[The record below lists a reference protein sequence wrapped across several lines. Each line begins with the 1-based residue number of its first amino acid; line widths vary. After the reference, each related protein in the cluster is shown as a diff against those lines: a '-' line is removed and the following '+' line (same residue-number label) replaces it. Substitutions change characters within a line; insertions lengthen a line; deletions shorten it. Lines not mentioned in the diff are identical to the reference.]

1 MLTDKNFRILKRSLL
16 FLIAFLVCMVLFYF
30 LSTVII
36 SLIFAWVVAL
46 LINPLVNFLQYR
58 GRMPRQLAVL
68 IVLISIMSLLLGII
82 TLFVAELIAITEYL
96 SKRAPYHLEEIFTT
110 IEDFFVKQIL
120 PKIQLIINNISGEN
134 NQYGY
139 SLSMQLNDLFS
150 NFVSQVIF
158 GLQTILS
165 KMTGFLSWLPKAFT
179 VFIFTIIATF
189 FISSDWYKLKR
200 TFDRYLPQIARERSL
215 MVFYNLRSALFGYM
229 RAQLTIIVIS
239 CVIVFTGLLI
249 LKSDYPLL
257 LAVIIGFLT
266 SSLSSV
272 RESCFVPWM
281 IYEWLV
287 NNHAMALGLF
297 VLFIVI
303 IVTRQLIE
311 PKIVSTNIG
320 INPLFTLLAIFGRLA
335 NFWTGRC
342 DPCSGLF
349 RLDPLVIQNRSP
361 YRYLEIY
368 PGQVIE

>member
-257 LAVIIGFLT
+257 LAVMIGILDLIPFLGPGIV
-266 SSLSSV
+266 L
-272 RESCFVPWM
+272 VPWM
-281 IYEWLV
+281 TYEWLV

-320 INPLFTLLAIFGRLA
+320 MNPLLTLLAIFVGWQIFGLA
-335 NFWTGRC
+335 GVILVPACFVLTHSLYKTG
-342 DPCSGLF
+342 
-349 RLDPLVIQNRSP
+349 VITDIWKYIQG
-361 YRYLEIY
+361 E
-368 PGQVIE
+368 

>member
-1 MLTDKNFRILKRSLL
+1 MI
-16 FLIAFLVCMVLFYF
+16 LFYF

-68 IVLISIMSLLLGII
+68 IVLISLMSVLLGII
-82 TLFVAELIAITEYL
+82 TLFVTELIAITEYL
-96 SKRAPYHLEEIFTT
+96 SKRAPHHLEEIFTT
-110 IEDFFVKQIL
+110 IENLFVEQIL
-120 PKIQLIINNISGEN
+120 PKIQLIVNNIGGEN
-134 NQYGY
+134 NRYGY

-150 NFVSQVIF
+150 DFVGQIIF
-158 GLQTILS
+158 GLQTILA

-179 VFIFTIIATF
+179 VLLFTIIATF

-215 MVFYNLRSALFGYM
+215 MVFYNLRRALFGYV

-239 CVIVFTGLLI
+239 GVIVFTGLLI

-257 LAVIIGFLT
+257 LAVMIGFLD
-266 SSLSSV
+266 LIPFLGPGIV
-272 RESCFVPWM
+272 FVPWM

-320 INPLFTLLAIFGRLA
+320 INPLFTLLAIFGGWQVFGLA
-335 NFWTGRC
+335 GVILVPACFVLIHSLYKTGVLA
-342 DPCSGLF
+342 DIWKF
-349 RLDPLVIQNRSP
+349 IQ
-361 YRYLEIY
+361 
-368 PGQVIE
+368 GK

>member
-96 SKRAPYHLEEIFTT
+96 SKRAPYHLEETFTT

-257 LAVIIGFLT
+257 LAVMIGILDLIPFLGPGIV
-266 SSLSSV
+266 L
-272 RESCFVPWM
+272 VPWM
-281 IYEWLV
+281 TYEWLV

-320 INPLFTLLAIFGRLA
+320 MNPLLTLLAIFVGWQIFGLA
-335 NFWTGRC
+335 GVILVPACFVLIHSLYKTG
-342 DPCSGLF
+342 
-349 RLDPLVIQNRSP
+349 VITDIWKYIQG
-361 YRYLEIY
+361 E
-368 PGQVIE
+368 